1 MTKILKND
9 TLNNLF
15 ERGKGDLMLVSF
27 SCSNVRSIKD
37 KTSFTMESS
46 ADKSQNENLIY
57 DKNLNKDYLRFSAVF
72 GENGSGK
79 TSFLVALSL
88 LHNIVLSNPSILHG
102 QPLFN
107 IPHKLS
113 LDEPTSFEIVF
124 IQNEIRYRY
133 FLEYKGYMIL
143 KEQLEYW
150 PNGRVASIFERNKN
164 VVTVPLAFTKIN
176 QIVTNKCDTNKLILV
191 LASQETPYKELKEA
205 ISFFTQ
211 NLVIF
216 SPGPNNWF
224 DYSAN
229 QIEKN
234 PETKRKVLDFLNS
247 IGVNAKDIKSH
258 VEQRLLTPNE
268 IPLELGEQF
277 RQLAM
282 NKMATFSHLELDY
295 GDFSVDYNEESS
307 GIQSLLQFLC
317 PLFDIFE
324 NGKIFVCD
332 EIEQHL
338 HPTAIRKIIEIFNSN
353 KKSNAQVILTTHDI
367 DLLDTSLLRRDQIW
381 FSYMKENHSS
391 ELFRLSDLRG
401 VRKDDNLKKNYLEG
415 NYKKSWIDQQ
425 KKEKNSE
432 LKT

>member
-1 MTKILKND
+1 
-9 TLNNLF
+9 
-15 ERGKGDLMLVSF
+15 MLVSF
-27 SCSNVRSIKD
+27 SCSNVRSIKE
-37 KTSFTMESS
+37 KINFTMESS
-46 ADKSQNENLIY
+46 TDKSQNENLIY
-57 DKNLNKDYLRFSAVF
+57 DKTLNKDYLRFSAVF

-79 TSFLVALSL
+79 TSFLIALSL
-88 LHNIVLSNPSILHG
+88 LHNIILSNPNLLHG
-102 QPLFN
+102 QPLLT

-124 IQNEIRYRY
+124 IQNAVRYRY
-133 FLEYKGYMIL
+133 FLEYKGNTIL
-143 KEQLEYW
+143 KEKLEYW
-150 PNGRVASIFERNKN
+150 PNGRVASIFERNRN
-164 VVTVPLAFTKIN
+164 IVTVPLAFSKIN
-176 QIVTNKCDTNKLILV
+176 QIVSNKCDTNKLIFV
-191 LASQETPYKELKEA
+191 LASQETPYKELKDA

-211 NLVIF
+211 NLVIY

-234 PETKRKVLDFLNS
+234 PETKQKVLDFLNS
-247 IGVNAKDIKSH
+247 IGVKAKDIKSH
-258 VEQRLLTPNE
+258 VEQRLLRPNE
-268 IPLELGEQF
+268 IPLEFGDQF
-277 RQLAM
+277 RNLAM
-282 NKMATFSHLELDY
+282 SQMATFSHLELDY

-307 GIQSLLQFLC
+307 GVQSLLQFLC
-317 PLFDIFE
+317 PLFDIFD

-367 DLLDTSLLRRDQIW
+367 DLLDINLLRRDQIW

-391 ELFRLSDLRG
+391 EIFRLSDVKG

-415 NYKKSWIDQQ
+415 KYKQMWIEQNKSAKQ
-425 KKEKNSE
+425 
-432 LKT
+432 

>member
-1 MTKILKND
+1 
-9 TLNNLF
+9 
-15 ERGKGDLMLVSF
+15 MLVSF

-37 KTSFTMESS
+37 KITFTMEAST
-46 ADKSQNENLIY
+46 DKSQ
-57 DKNLNKDYLRFSAVF
+57 DKNLIHDDIFNSDYLRFSSVF

-79 TSFLVALSL
+79 TSFLIALSL
-88 LHNIVLSNPSILHG
+88 LHNIVLSNPNILHG
-102 QPLFN
+102 QPLLS

-133 FLEYKGYMIL
+133 FLEYKGNMIL
-143 KEQLEYW
+143 KEKLEYW

-164 VVTVPLAFTKIN
+164 IIDVPIAFSKIN
-176 QIVTNKCDTNKLILV
+176 QVVTNKYDTNKLILV
-191 LASQETPYKELKEA
+191 LASQETPYKELKDA

-211 NLVIF
+211 SLVIY
-216 SPGPNNWF
+216 SSGSNNWF

-229 QIEKN
+229 QIAKN
-234 PETKRKVLDFLNS
+234 PETKRKVLEFLNS
-247 IGVNAKDIKSH
+247 VGVNARDIKAH
-258 VEQRLLTPNE
+258 VEQRPLFPNE

-307 GIQSLLQFLC
+307 GIKSLLQFLC

-324 NGKIFVCD
+324 NGKVFICD

-338 HPTAIRKIIEIFNSN
+338 HPAAIRKIIEIFSSN

-367 DLLDTSLLRRDQIW
+367 DLLDINLLRRDQIW
-381 FSYMKENHSS
+381 FSYMKENRSS
-391 ELFRLSDLRG
+391 ELFRLSELKG
-401 VRKDDNLKKNYLEG
+401 VRKDDNFKKNYLEG
-415 NYKKSWIDQQ
+415 NYKKSWIKQQ
-425 KKEKNSE
+425 KKEKDSE
-432 LKT
+432 PKTGNC